1 LIKNY
6 KMTKLIKLEIEGF
19 GKFKKNK
26 IIEFKE
32 GINFIT
38 GLNEAGKSTI
48 LEGIL
53 ASLFKYTSL
62 RINPYICW
70 TNPDIC
76 KASLTYKTDGG
87 EIFRVISD
95 YKNSRRKLEKIDKG
109 KTKEISSV
117 GSIVDQ
123 YIKEHF
129 GFDEQK
135 VFENTTFIR
144 QSQMAILGDR
154 ITKNKL
160 RDMVEEV
167 LVGTGGASA
176 TKALQKIKKIE
187 KDSRKEAESMAED
200 LYELK
205 EDLQGAEE
213 SKGRVIEDSE
223 EHEEVKKKL
232 SQKSEKLNKLK
243 ENKKLF
249 DKKEILLK
257 DEKNINKDVDQV
269 DDMIETFEEEDEPSV
284 EKSKIMPIVLMVVGV
299 ILSLTII
306 GAIIGI
312 PLIIYGNKLRKEK
325 DSSKKPKAVA
335 EKLSKYQKE
344 KKDLINKKAVIE
356 SKLEEYKLVK
366 FTIDDFRDLDNLEK
380 EVDKLK
386 EKNVELKTSINKTKE
401 LVKSPEEIQEEVDSI
416 DQKIQEL
423 KEKAEEFE
431 LSSRFLEMAE
441 TSVQHK
447 FTPAIE
453 SNSEELLNEITDG
466 KYSNLKIDEE
476 TLDIQIK
483 APEIKDYVD
492 VELLS
497 QGAKDQVYFTVRTTM
512 SDLLSGNINIPLIF
526 DDPFHNFDD
535 IRLKKTMNAMKK
547 LSKNKQIILISHK
560 PYHKEFKDFADN
572 VVEVK

>member
-1 LIKNY
+1 
-6 KMTKLIKLEIEGF
+6 MTKLIKLEIEGF

-26 IIEFKE
+26 VVEFKE

-62 RINPYICW
+62 RIDPYICW

-76 KASLTYKTDGG
+76 KASLTYKTDKG

-109 KTKEISSV
+109 KTKEISSI
-117 GSIVDQ
+117 GSMVDK

-187 KDSRKEAESMAED
+187 KDSRKDAESMAED
-200 LYELK
+200 LYGLK

-232 SQKSEKLNKLK
+232 SQKLEKLNKSK

-249 DKKEILLK
+249 DKKETLLK
-257 DEKNINKDVDQV
+257 DEKDINKEINQV
-269 DDMIETFEEEDEPSV
+269 DDMIETFEEEDESSV
-284 EKSKIMPIVLMVVGV
+284 EKSKIMPIVLIVVGV

-325 DSSKKPKAVA
+325 DSSKKTKAVA
-335 EKLSKYQKE
+335 EKLPKYQKQ

-366 FTIDDFRDLDNLEK
+366 FTIDDFRDLNNLEK

-416 DQKIQEL
+416 EQKIQEL

-453 SNSEELLNEITDG
+453 SRSKELLTEITDG

-535 IRLKKTMNAMKK
+535 IRLKKTMTAMKK
-547 LSKNKQIILISHK
+547 LSKDKQIILISHK
-560 PYHKEFKDFADN
+560 PYHKEFKNFADN

>member
-1 LIKNY
+1 
-6 KMTKLIKLEIEGF
+6 MTKLIKLEIEGF

-26 IIEFKE
+26 IVEFKD

-38 GLNEAGKSTI
+38 GLNETGKSTI

-53 ASLFKYTSL
+53 ASIFKYTSL

-76 KASLTYKTDGG
+76 KASLTYKTDKG
-87 EIFRVISD
+87 EIFRVTSD

-109 KTKEISSV
+109 QTKEISSI
-117 GSIVDQ
+117 GSTVDN

-160 RDMVEEV
+160 RDMIEEV

-187 KDSRKEAESMAED
+187 KDSRKETESMAED
-200 LYELK
+200 LYGLK
-205 EDLQGAEE
+205 EDLQDAEE

-223 EHEEVKKKL
+223 EHEEIKKKL
-232 SQKSEKLNKLK
+232 SQKLEKLNKLK

-249 DKKEILLK
+249 DKKETLLK
-257 DEKNINKDVDQV
+257 DEKNINKEVNQV

-284 EKSKIMPIVLMVVGV
+284 EKSKIMPIVLIVVGV

-325 DSSKKPKAVA
+325 DSYKKPKAVA
-335 EKLSKYQKE
+335 EKLPKYKKQ

-386 EKNVELKTSINKTKE
+386 EKNIELKTSINKTKE

-416 DQKIQEL
+416 EQKIQEL

-447 FTPAIE
+447 FTPSIE
-453 SNSEELLNEITDG
+453 SNSKELLNEITDG

-476 TLDIQIK
+476 TLNIKIK

-535 IRLKKTMNAMKK
+535 IRLEKTIIAMNK

-560 PYHKEFKDFADN
+560 PYHKEFKNFAEN
-572 VVEVK
+572 IIEVK

>member
-1 LIKNY
+1 
-6 KMTKLIKLEIEGF
+6 MVKLIKLEIEGF

-26 IIEFKE
+26 VVEFKE

-53 ASLFKYTSL
+53 ASLFKYTYP
-62 RINPYICW
+62 RISPFICW

-76 KASLTYKTDGG
+76 KVSLTYKTDKG

-109 KTKEISSV
+109 KYKEISSI
-117 GSIVDQ
+117 GSTVDN

-160 RDMVEEV
+160 KDMIEEV

-176 TKALQKIKKIE
+176 TKSIQKIKKIE

-205 EDLQGAEE
+205 EELQNAEE
-213 SKGRVIEDSE
+213 SKGRVVEDSE
-223 EHEEVKKKL
+223 EHEKVKKEL
-232 SQKSEKLNKLK
+232 LQKSERLTRLK

-249 DKKEILLK
+249 DKKEVLLN
-257 DEKNINKDVDQV
+257 DEKNIDKEISQV
-269 DDMIETFEEEDEPSV
+269 DDMIETFEEEDEEPVV
-284 EKSKIMPIVLMVVGV
+284 EKSKVMPIILIVVGV
-299 ILSLTII
+299 LLSLTII

-312 PLIIYGNKLRKEK
+312 PLIIYGNKLRKENGTP
-325 DSSKKPKAVA
+325 KKVKAVS
-335 EKLSKYQKE
+335 EKLPKYQKQ

-366 FTIDDFRDLDNLEK
+366 FTINDFRDSDSLERD
-380 EVDKLK
+380 VDKLK
-386 EKNVELKTSINKTKE
+386 EKNIELKTSINKTKE
-401 LVKSPEEIQEEVDSI
+401 FVKSPEEIQEEVDSI
-416 DQKIQEL
+416 EEKISEL

-447 FTPAIE
+447 FTPSIE
-453 SNSEELLNEITDG
+453 SNSKGLLSEITDG
-466 KYSNLKIDEE
+466 KYSDLKINEE
-476 TLDIQIK
+476 NLDIQIK
-483 APEIKDYVD
+483 IPEVEDYVD

-535 IRLKKTMNAMKK
+535 IRLKKTMTAIKK
-547 LSKNKQIILISHK
+547 LSKDKQIILISHK
-560 PYHKEFKDFADN
+560 SYHKEFKDFAEN
-572 VVEVK
+572 VVEVQ

>member
-1 LIKNY
+1 
-6 KMTKLIKLEIEGF
+6 MTKLIKLEIEGF
-19 GKFKKNK
+19 GKFKQNK
-26 IIEFKE
+26 VVEFKE

-38 GLNEAGKSTI
+38 GLNETGKSTI

-62 RINPYICW
+62 KINPYVCW

-76 KASLTYKTDGG
+76 KASLIYKTDKG
-87 EIFRVISD
+87 ETFRVISD

-109 KTKEISSV
+109 KTKEISSI
-117 GSIVDQ
+117 GSMVDK

-200 LYELK
+200 LYGLK

-232 SQKSEKLNKLK
+232 SQKLERLNKSK

-249 DKKEILLK
+249 DKKETLLK
-257 DEKNINKDVDQV
+257 DEKDINKEINQV

-325 DSSKKPKAVA
+325 DSSKKTKAVA
-335 EKLSKYQKE
+335 EKLPKYQKQ

-416 DQKIQEL
+416 EQKIQEL

-453 SNSEELLNEITDG
+453 SRSKELLTEITDG

-535 IRLKKTMNAMKK
+535 IRLKKTMTAMKK
-547 LSKNKQIILISHK
+547 LSKDKQIILISHK
-560 PYHKEFKDFADN
+560 PYHKVYKDFADN